1 MPYFDILKKDPA
13 SSARNGVIHTAHGE
27 VQTPAF
33 LPIGTRGTVKS
44 VTSEELK
51 FWGADMILAN
61 TYHLWQRPGDALIYK
76 AGGLHKFM
84 NWKGPIFTDSGG
96 FQVYS
101 LAKMRKVMEA
111 GVLFQFDLDG
121 RQEILSPEK
130 SVDIQANLGSDVA
143 LILDD
148 FPGYP
153 FEYERSKESIAL
165 TKRWAE
171 RARKEFQKIIID
183 GDPINPGQKLWGI
196 VQGASFPDL
205 RAQSAKDMVNLGFE
219 AFAIGGVAVGEP
231 HSEMM
236 KAVEAVIPN
245 LPESSPKHLLGVGTP
260 FDIVQAVARGC
271 DTFDCVI
278 PTREA
283 RHGRLYISAKNIPAP
298 TTPSRYAGH
307 PSLAGGD
314 APAFAEATADKPR
327 SVSSF
332 SRRSVTEGDEVVGVG
347 SVEGYKTIDIRL
359 DPPSPRLRRTAP
371 DSVSQDLVNNQT
383 QNVVEGYATIDIRL
397 EKYKE
402 DFTTID
408 NTCDCYLCL
417 NHTRAYLRH
426 LFATGEQLGTRLA
439 TMHNLKF
446 YLNLMKKI
454 RTAIQYDYFEG
465 MEKNYRDYTEK
476 Q

>member
-1 MPYFDILKKDPA
+1 MAYRLRAPFSFSLAKLFVTFYFTLSTFDFILYLMPYFEILKKDEK
-13 SSARNGVIHTAHGE
+13 SKARVGIIHTAHGDIN
-27 VQTPAF
+27 TPAF
-33 LPIGTRGTVKS
+33 LPIGTKGAVKS
-44 VTSEELK
+44 VTTEELK
-51 FWGADMILAN
+51 FWGAEIVLAN

-96 FQVYS
+96 FQVFS
-101 LAKMRKVMEA
+101 LAKMRKTMEV

-121 RQEILSPEK
+121 RTEILSPEK
-130 SVDIQANLGSDVA
+130 SVDIQANLGSDIS

-171 RARKEFQKIIID
+171 RAIKEFQKIIID

-205 RAQSAKDMVNLGFE
+205 RKQSAEDMVALGFE

-236 KAVEAVIPN
+236 KAVEAVIPY
-245 LPESSPKHLLGVGTP
+245 LPETSPKHLLGVGTP
-260 FDIVQAVARGC
+260 FDIVQGVARGC

-283 RHGRLYISAKNIPAP
+283 RHGRLYISSKNQVA
-298 TTPSRYAGH
+298 
-307 PSLAGGD
+307 
-314 APAFAEATADKPR
+314 
-327 SVSSF
+327 SSKEE
-332 SRRSVTEGDEVVGVG
+332 TEGY
-347 SVEGYKTIDIRL
+347 STIGTRL

-371 DSVSQDLVNNQT
+371 DSKNESDDDSQSSSI
-383 QNVVEGYATIDIRL
+383 VEGYSTIDIRL

-402 DFTTID
+402 DFTPVD

-417 NHTRAYLRH
+417 NHTKGYLRH
-426 LFATGEQLGTRLA
+426 LFATGEPLAIRLA
-439 TMHNLKF
+439 TMHNLRF

-454 RTAIQYDYFEG
+454 RTAIQYDYFED
-465 MEKNYRDYTEK
+465 MVRNYRDYTVK
-476 Q
+476 

>member
-1 MPYFDILKKDPA
+1 MPYFEILKKDEK
-13 SSARNGVIHTAHGE
+13 SRARNGVIHTAHGD
-27 VQTPAF
+27 VRTPMF
-33 LPIGTRGTVKS
+33 LPIGTRGTVKA

-51 FWGADMILAN
+51 FWGAEMILAN

-121 RQEILSPEK
+121 KQEILSPEK

-153 FEYERSKESIAL
+153 WTHQRSLESIQL

-171 RARKEFQKIIID
+171 RAIKEYQKIIID
-183 GDPINPGQKLWGI
+183 GDPINRGQKLWGI
-196 VQGASFPDL
+196 VQGASFEDL
-205 RAQSAKDMVNLGFE
+205 RKQSAQDMVALGFE

-231 HSEMM
+231 HEEMM
-236 KAVEAVIPN
+236 KAVEAAAPF
-245 LPESSPKHLLGVGTP
+245 LPENSPKHLLGVGTP

-283 RHGRLYISAKNIPAP
+283 RHGRLYVSSKQ
-298 TTPSRYAGH
+298 
-307 PSLAGGD
+307 
-314 APAFAEATADKPR
+314 TADGGQK
-327 SVSSF
+327 
-332 SRRSVTEGDEVVGVG
+332 
-347 SVEGYKTIDIRL
+347 EGY
-359 DPPSPRLRRTAP
+359 
-371 DSVSQDLVNNQT
+371 Q
-383 QNVVEGYATIDIRL
+383 TIDIRL

-402 DFTTID
+402 DFTPVD
-408 NTCDCYLCL
+408 NSCNCYLCL

-426 LFATGEQLGTRLA
+426 LFATGEILGIRLA
-439 TMHNLKF
+439 TMHNIRF
-446 YLNLMKKI
+446 YLNLMAKI
-454 RTAIQYDYFEG
+454 RAAIEYDYFDQVVQ
-465 MEKNYRDYTEK
+465 DYK
-476 Q
+476 DYKK

>member
-1 MPYFDILKKDPA
+1 MSYFDILKKY
-13 SSARNGVIHTAHGE
+13 SSDNAPTGRGVPSGRGDTSAARTGIIHTAHGE
-27 VQTPAF
+27 VHTPAF
-33 LPIGTRGTVKS
+33 LPIGTKGTVKS

-96 FQVYS
+96 FQVFS

-111 GVLFQFDLDG
+111 GVLFQFDMDG

-130 SVDIQANLGSDVA
+130 SVQIQANLGSDIS

-153 FEYERSKESIAL
+153 FEHKRSENSIGQ

-171 RARKEFQKIIID
+171 RAQKEFLNIMQH

-196 VQGASFPDL
+196 VQGASFSDL
-205 RAQSAKDMVNLGFE
+205 RKQSANDMAKLGFE
-219 AFAIGGVAVGEP
+219 GFAIGGVAVGEP
-231 HSEMM
+231 HEEMM
-236 KAVEAVIPN
+236 KAVEASVPF
-245 LPESSPKHLLGVGTP
+245 LPETAPKHLLGVGTP

-283 RHGRLYISAKNIPAP
+283 RHGRLYISARVPF
-298 TTPSRYAGH
+298 PS
-307 PSLAGGD
+307 PSGRGI
-314 APAFAEATADKPR
+314 KG
-327 SVSSF
+327 
-332 SRRSVTEGDEVVGVG
+332 EG
-347 SVEGYKTIDIRL
+347 SQVEGY
-359 DPPSPRLRRTAP
+359 
-371 DSVSQDLVNNQT
+371 Q
-383 QNVVEGYATIDIRL
+383 TIDIRL
-397 EKYKE
+397 EKHKE

-408 NTCDCYLCL
+408 NACDCYLCL
-417 NHTRAYLRH
+417 NHTKSYLRH
-426 LFATGEQLGTRLA
+426 LFAGGEPLAIRLA
-439 TMHNLKF
+439 TMHNLRF
-446 YLNLMKKI
+446 YLNLMAKI
-454 RTAIQYDYFEG
+454 RKAIEYDYFAE
-465 MEKNYRDYTEK
+465 MEKNYKDYTNMV
-476 Q
+476 

>member
-1 MPYFDILKKDPA
+1 MHYFEILKFDPG
-13 SSARNGVIHTAHGE
+13 SKARTGIIHTQHGD
-27 VQTPAF
+27 VKTPAF

-61 TYHLWQRPGDALIYK
+61 TYHLWQRPGDPLIYK

-130 SVDIQANLGSDVA
+130 SIQIQANLGSDVA

-153 FEYERSKESIAL
+153 FEYSRSQESIAL
-165 TKRWAE
+165 TKRWAQ
-171 RARKEFQKIIID
+171 RAIKEFQNIMLS

-205 RAQSAKDMVNLGFE
+205 REQSAKDMVALGFE

-231 HSEMM
+231 HEEMM
-236 KAVEAVIPN
+236 KAVESSVPF
-245 LPESSPKHLLGVGTP
+245 LPENSPKHLLGVGTP

-283 RHGRLYISAKNIPAP
+283 RHGRLYISSK
-298 TTPSRYAGH
+298 YQV
-307 PSLAGGD
+307 
-314 APAFAEATADKPR
+314 
-327 SVSSF
+327 VSSK
-332 SRRSVTEGDEVVGVG
+332 GQA
-347 SVEGYKTIDIRL
+347 EGY
-359 DPPSPRLRRTAP
+359 
-371 DSVSQDLVNNQT
+371 
-383 QNVVEGYATIDIRL
+383 ETIDIRL
-397 EKYKE
+397 EKHKE
-402 DFTTID
+402 DFATID
-408 NTCDCYLCL
+408 NTCNCYLCL
-417 NHTRAYLRH
+417 NHSRAYLRH
-426 LFATGEQLGTRLA
+426 LFATGEQLGIRLA
-439 TMHNLKF
+439 TMHNLRF
-446 YLNLMKKI
+446 YLNLMEKI
-454 RTAIQYDYFEG
+454 RTAIQYEYFDE
-465 MEKNYRDYTEK
+465 MVKNYKDYTK
-476 Q
+476 

>member
-1 MPYFDILKKDPA
+1 MPYFELIKSDAK
-13 SSARNGVIHTAHGE
+13 STARNGVIHTAHGD

-33 LPIGTRGTVKS
+33 LPIGTKGAVKS
-44 VTSEELK
+44 ITSEELK

-61 TYHLWQRPGDALIYK
+61 TYHLWQRPGDTLIYK

-96 FQVYS
+96 FQVFS
-101 LAKMRKVMEA
+101 LAKMRKVMEV

-130 SVDIQANLGSDVA
+130 SMQIQANLGSDIC

-148 FPGYP
+148 FPGFP
-153 FEYERSKESIAL
+153 FEYERSKLSIEL
-165 TKRWAE
+165 TRRWAE
-171 RARKEFQKIIID
+171 RAIKEHKNILAN

-219 AFAIGGVAVGEP
+219 GFAIGGVAVGEP
-231 HSEMM
+231 HEEMM
-236 KAVEAVIPN
+236 KAIEFAMPHLPN
-245 LPESSPKHLLGVGTP
+245 NAPKHLLGVGTP
-260 FDIVQAVARGC
+260 LDIVQAVARGC

-283 RHGRLYISAKNIPAP
+283 RHGRLYISSVIPAK
-298 TTPSRYAGH
+298 AGIYQTGS
-307 PSLAGGD
+307 PSLVHQPVD
-314 APAFAEATADKPR
+314 SPEDDSKK
-327 SVSSF
+327 
-332 SRRSVTEGDEVVGVG
+332 D
-347 SVEGYKTIDIRL
+347 GYSTLNI
-359 DPPSPRLRRTAP
+359 
-371 DSVSQDLVNNQT
+371 NN
-383 QNVVEGYATIDIRL
+383 

-402 DFTTID
+402 DFTPVD

-417 NHTRAYLRH
+417 NHTKSYLRH
-426 LFATGEQLGTRLA
+426 LFATGEPLAIRLA

-446 YLNLMKKI
+446 YLNLMAKI
-454 RTAIQYDYFEG
+454 RTAITYDYFED
-465 MEKNYRDYTEK
+465 MVKYYKEVK
-476 Q
+476 